1 MAPRKKAA
9 WDHPRVCG
17 EQRGPSRYPFRP
29 SGSSPRVRGAVSH
42 AVTPPLHGGI
52 IPARAGSRGQPV
64 FDRVGVRDHPR
75 ACGEQSMSVF
85 IPSIK
90 VGSSPRVRGA
100 VAALAV
106 HDAVDGI
113 IPARAGSSQPYSM
126 SCRCLGDHP
135 RVCGEQLMDEIK
147 LKPCPG
153 SSPRARGAVNGAYGA
168 RCHVGIIPARAG
180 SSRPIRTSGC
190 AIWGHPRVCG
200 EQSRF
205 RSSAPLRSGSS
216 PRVRGA
222 GRHYPQADQP
232 QGIIPACAGSRFASR
247 PRPST
252 AGDHPRVCGEQL
264 ARVCFS
270 VALTG
275 SSPRVRGA
283 AYEQRCIR
291 AISRIIPACAGSRR
305 GSRACG
311 RPGRDHP
318 RVCGEQD
325 RLLILRIV
333 R

>member
-1 MAPRKKAA
+1 
-9 WDHPRVCG
+9 
-17 EQRGPSRYPFRP
+17 
-29 SGSSPRVRGAVSH
+29 
-42 AVTPPLHGGI
+42 
-52 IPARAGSRGQPV
+52 
-64 FDRVGVRDHPR
+64 
-75 ACGEQSMSVF
+75 
-85 IPSIK
+85 
-90 VGSSPRVRGA
+90 
-100 VAALAV
+100 
-106 HDAVDGI
+106 
-113 IPARAGSSQPYSM
+113 M

-232 QGIIPACAGSRFASR
+232 QGIIPACAGSR
-247 PRPST
+247 
-252 AGDHPRVCGEQL
+252 
-264 ARVCFS
+264 
-270 VALTG
+270 
-275 SSPRVRGA
+275 
-283 AYEQRCIR
+283 
-291 AISRIIPACAGSRR
+291 R

-318 RVCGEQD
+318 RVCGEQEWVAAGGTE
-325 RLLILRIV
+325 RQGSSPRVRGAASATGVRVLRHGIIPACAGSSV
-333 R
+333 

>member
-1 MAPRKKAA
+1 
-9 WDHPRVCG
+9 
-17 EQRGPSRYPFRP
+17 
-29 SGSSPRVRGAVSH
+29 
-42 AVTPPLHGGI
+42 
-52 IPARAGSRGQPV
+52 
-64 FDRVGVRDHPR
+64 
-75 ACGEQSMSVF
+75 
-85 IPSIK
+85 
-90 VGSSPRVRGA
+90 
-100 VAALAV
+100 
-106 HDAVDGI
+106 
-113 IPARAGSSQPYSM
+113 
-126 SCRCLGDHP
+126 
-135 RVCGEQLMDEIK
+135 MDEIK

-232 QGIIPACAGSRFASR
+232 QGIIPACAGSRSASR

-252 AGDHPRVCGEQL
+252 AGDHPRVCGEQPTSN
-264 ARVCFS
+264 VVS
-270 VALTG
+270 VQSVG

-283 AYEQRCIR
+283 AVGAVLVER
-291 AISRIIPACAGSRR
+291 ALGIIPACAGSRR

-318 RVCGEQD
+318 RVCGEQEWVAAGGTE
-325 RLLILRIV
+325 RQGSSPRVRGAASATGVRVLRHGIIPACAGSSV
-333 R
+333 